1 MGVRV
6 NWAVIGASVVG
17 SSHSHSS
24 DPCQDSCFYHVTVD
38 ATGASYLVALAA
50 DGAGSAKFGE
60 IGSEIACETGGQT
73 LLAKVERSGEG
84 AFSPSLASSVLD
96 AVRAKIESAATER
109 GATTRDLACTLLGA
123 IIGPTQAT
131 YFQVGD
137 GAIVARRDDALSPV
151 FWPES
156 GEYANMTYFV
166 TDANAA
172 EHLRCETRD
181 TTDEVALFT
190 DGLQRLALVFATQ
203 TVHEPFFQ
211 PMFRALRAS
220 SDDQTDELCAALKRF
235 LAGDA
240 INERTDD
247 DKTLI
252 LATRMSGAGS
262 VGGV

>member
-1 MGVRV
+1 V

-17 SSHSHSS
+17 SSHSQSS
-24 DPCQDSCFYHVTVD
+24 DPCQDNCFYHVTVD

-60 IGSEIACETGGQT
+60 VGSEIACETGGQT
-73 LLAKVERSGEG
+73 LLAAIEESGEG

-96 AVRAKIESAATER
+96 AVRAKIESAALER
-109 GATTRDLACTLLGA
+109 EAATRDLACTLLGA
-123 IIGPTQAT
+123 IVGPTRAT
-131 YFQVGD
+131 YFQIGD
-137 GAIVARRDDALSPV
+137 GAIVARHDGALSPV

-172 EHLRCETRD
+172 EHLRCETHD

-203 TVHEPFFQ
+203 TAHEPFFQ
-211 PMFRALRAS
+211 PMFKVLRAS
-220 SDDQTDELCAALKRF
+220 SDDQTDELCTALRRF
-235 LAGDA
+235 LGSDA

-262 VGGV
+262 VGAV